1 MPGFNLE
8 FNGLSVDVNA
18 DREGVELDRARIV
31 DAVAL
36 MRWAC
41 EGATDEQ
48 LNLMAAEL
56 VKEQRAR
63 DEAAQR
69 LQDEQEAQA
78 HAGGAA

>member
-1 MPGFNLE
+1 MSGFNLE

-31 DAVAL
+31 DAEAL

-41 EGATDEQ
+41 EGATDAQ

-56 VKEQRAR
+56 VKEQRAS
-63 DEAAQR
+63 DEAAQ
-69 LQDEQEAQA
+69 QIEDEREAEQ
-78 HAGGAA
+78 HLGET

>member
-1 MPGFNLE
+1 MTFNLE
-8 FNGLSVDVNA
+8 FNGISADVNA

-63 DEAAQR
+63 DEAAQ
-69 LQDEQEAQA
+69 QIEDEREAAQ
-78 HAGGAA
+78 HLGEK